1 MHNQRLKAKRLR
13 SKRLRQENSDTDF
26 AVDLDAIQ
34 DVLDA
39 TRDENQAEWENAIYS
54 QINVGFITDAF
65 YGVIDGMSSVFTNE
79 VCQSG
84 MVSVVDTLKQMLD
97 NGEVYRPENIM
108 KFSIASNNFQEA
120 QNTVVAYCDFSS
132 YGRSLS
138 KLTETSKWENYIRFA
153 GRVGGVFVS
162 DWQPNYEC
170 ITNSIAVEIGHDAG
184 ICASTLLSQVLDA
197 VL

>member
-1 MHNQRLKAKRLR
+1 MHNQKLKAKRLR
-13 SKRLRQENSDTDF
+13 SKRLRQDNSGTNF
-26 AVDLDAIQ
+26 EVDHDAIQ

-39 TRDENQAEWENAIYS
+39 TMDANIAEQMNDVFS
-54 QINVGFITDAF
+54 QIDVDFYADAF

-97 NGEVYRPENIM
+97 NREVYKPENVM

-153 GRVGGVFVS
+153 GRVGGVFIN

-170 ITNSIAVEIGHDAG
+170 ITNSISVQIGHDAG